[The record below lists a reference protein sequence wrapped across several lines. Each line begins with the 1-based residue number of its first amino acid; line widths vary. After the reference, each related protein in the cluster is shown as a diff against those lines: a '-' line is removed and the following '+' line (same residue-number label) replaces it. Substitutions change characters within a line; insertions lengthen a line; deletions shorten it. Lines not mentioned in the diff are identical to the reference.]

1 MQASYSRISCFN
13 HCKQQYKYRYLDKL
27 KLIPNPT
34 PDNALII
41 GNTLHL
47 ALETNLEDARKFY
60 YAQYNIIN
68 DKHIEEFMKIEIV
81 VPKVKLILEHLNIYS
96 QEFLISTSR
105 FKGIVDL
112 IVKNDDGT
120 VDVFDFKYS
129 NNVKNYL
136 ESAQLHIYKYFLEQK
151 GFKVRKL
158 GFIFV
163 PKWQGR
169 IKNTEDI
176 YHFRKRLIEEVNKL
190 QIQIAE
196 VKYDPNKVI
205 YFMSDIVN
213 VVECNKF
220 EKNTTK
226 LCDWCDYQNYCL
238 LEDDL
243 MILPSNTRR
252 ERKIDEN
259 PDMWIYADSY
269 VGKSTFVDNLDDLL
283 FLNTDGNTDNTT
295 SPVLRI
301 ADVVTTE
308 GRITKRKLAWE
319 VFLEVIAELEKKNND
334 FKRVCIDLVEDLY
347 EHCRVYTYNKLDIQH
362 EQDAGFGKG
371 WDMVKMEFLKN
382 IKRLKNLGYQIIYIS
397 KETSNEITLKN
408 GSKYSTYKPN
418 IQEKVANVLA
428 GTVDLTVR
436 AYVEKDKRYIQ
447 LAKDENTFGGGR
459 FNFLVNRCELNME
472 EFKKALVDAQKQVN
486 KDKPKEESKKSRK
499 AKEEP
504 KKENQDTVTDESSQ
518 EPTQK
523 EVTKEEQPQQQE
535 EAPKEVTEDAPKEED
550 KPKTRRRRKKK
561 EEPTQEI
568 NED

>member
-1 MQASYSRISCFN
+1 
-13 HCKQQYKYRYLDKL
+13 
-27 KLIPNPT
+27 
-34 PDNALII
+34 
-41 GNTLHL
+41 
-47 ALETNLEDARKFY
+47 
-60 YAQYNIIN
+60 
-68 DKHIEEFMKIEIV
+68 MKIEIV
-81 VPKVKLILEHLNIYS
+81 VPKVKQILEQLNIYS
-96 QEFLISTSR
+96 HEYLISTSR

-112 IVKNDDGT
+112 IVRNDDGT

-129 NNVKNYL
+129 NNIKNYMD
-136 ESAQLHIYKYFLEQK
+136 SAQLHIYKYFLEQK

-169 IKNTEDI
+169 QKKDEDL
-176 YHFRKRLIEEVNKL
+176 YQFRKRLVTETDKL

-205 YFMSDIVN
+205 DFMSDIVD

-243 MILPSNTRR
+243 MILPSNIRR
-252 ERKIDEN
+252 EKKVDEN

-269 VGKSTFVDNLDDLL
+269 VGKSTFVDQLDNLL

-319 VFLEVIAELEKKNND
+319 VFLEVIAELEKKDND

-347 EHCRVYTYNKLDIQH
+347 EHCRVYIYNKLEIQH

-397 KETSNEITLKN
+397 KETSNEITLRN
-408 GSKYSTYKPN
+408 GTKYSTYKPN

-447 LAKDENTFGGGR
+447 LAKDENVFGGGR

-472 EFKKALVDAQKQVN
+472 AFKKALVDAQKQVN
-486 KDKPKEESKKSRK
+486 KDKPKEETKRSRK
-499 AKEEP
+499 AKDKSKEETTNVEKHEEVKEEP
-504 KKENQDTVTDESSQ
+504 KEDLFEPKYTGTKCSDCGEPQFESPSGITCINGHGGA
-518 EPTQK
+518 EPQ
-523 EVTKEEQPQQQE
+523 VEETTQE
-535 EAPKEVTEDAPKEED
+535 EAPKEVTEDAPQQQED
-550 KPKTRRRRKKK
+550 KPKTSRRRRKKK
-561 EEPTQEI
+561 EEEPTQEI
-568 NED
+568 NEDEIPF

>member
-1 MQASYSRISCFN
+1 M
-13 HCKQQYKYRYLDKL
+13 DKL
-27 KLIPNPT
+27 KLIPNAEPN
-34 PDNALII
+34 NALII

-47 ALETNLEDARKFY
+47 ALETNLDDARKFY

-81 VPKVKLILEHLNIYS
+81 VPKVKQILEQLSIYS
-96 QEFLISTSR
+96 HEFLISTSR

-136 ESAQLHIYKYFLEQK
+136 ESAQLHIYKYFLEQL
-151 GFKVRKL
+151 GFRVRKL

-176 YHFRKRLIEEVNKL
+176 YHFRKRLVEEVNKL

-196 VKYDPNKVI
+196 VKYDPDKVI
-205 YFMSDIVN
+205 DFMNDIVN

-269 VGKSTFVDNLDDLL
+269 VGKSTFVDNLGDLL

-301 ADVVTTE
+301 ADIVTTE

-397 KETSNEITLKN
+397 KETSTEITLKN

-486 KDKPKEESKKSRK
+486 KDKPKEEPKRSRK

-504 KKENQDTVTDESSQ
+504 KKENQDTVTDESSE

-535 EAPKEVTEDAPKEED
+535 EDPKEVTEDAPKEED

-561 EEPTQEI
+561 TEESAEEI
-568 NED
+568 NEDEIPF

>member
-1 MQASYSRISCFN
+1 M
-13 HCKQQYKYRYLDKL
+13 DKL
-27 KLIPNPT
+27 KLIPDNS

-47 ALETNLEDARKFY
+47 ALETDLENARKFY
-60 YAQYNIIN
+60 YSQYPIIN
-68 DKHIEEFMKIEIV
+68 DKHIEEMMKLEIL
-81 VPKVKLILEHLNIYS
+81 VPKVKTILEQLNIYS
-96 QEFLISTSR
+96 HEFRISNSR
-105 FKGIVDL
+105 FVGIVDL
-112 IVKNDDGT
+112 IVRNDDGT

-129 NNVKNYL
+129 NNVQNYL
-136 ESAQLHIYKYFLEQK
+136 ESGQLHIYKYFLEQM

-169 IKNTEDI
+169 MKKTEDI
-176 YHFRKRLIEEVNKL
+176 FHFRKRLVEEVDKL

-205 YFMSDIVN
+205 TFFNDIIDVI
-213 VVECNKF
+213 ECA
-220 EKNTTK
+220 EYPKNTTK
-226 LCDWCDYQNYCL
+226 LCDWCDYKNYCL

-269 VGKSTFVDNLDDLL
+269 VGKSTFIDKLDDLL

-308 GRITKRKLAWE
+308 GRITKRKLAWD
-319 VFLEVIAELEKKNND
+319 VFLEVIAELEKKDND

-347 EHCRVYTYNKLDIQH
+347 EHCRVYVYNKLEIQH

-436 AYVEKDKRYIQ
+436 AYVEKDKRYLQ
-447 LAKDENTFGGGR
+447 LSKDENTFGGGR
-459 FNFLVNRCELNME
+459 FNFLVNKCELDME
-472 EFKKALVDAQKQVN
+472 AFKKALVDAQKQIN
-486 KDKPKEESKKSRK
+486 KDRPKEEPNKVK
-499 AKEEP
+499 
-504 KKENQDTVTDESSQ
+504 
-518 EPTQK
+518 
-523 EVTKEEQPQQQE
+523 E
-535 EAPKEVTEDAPKEED
+535 EAPKEETNGPVDVPEET
-550 KPKTRRRRKKK
+550 PTRRRRKKK
-561 EEPTQEI
+561 DEEVTQDI
-568 NED
+568 NEDEIPF